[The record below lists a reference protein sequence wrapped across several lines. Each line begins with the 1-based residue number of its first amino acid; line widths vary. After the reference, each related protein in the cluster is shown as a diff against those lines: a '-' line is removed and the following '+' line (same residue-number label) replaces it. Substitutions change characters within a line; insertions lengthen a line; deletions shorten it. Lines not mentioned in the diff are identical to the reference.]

1 MYHHF
6 LYTGAAFISL
16 PLALKHPQS
25 ATVHSKQLV
34 QMVDY
39 SSKYSCA
46 LLVVEASVIK
56 IVAAVLKSV

>member
-6 LYTGAAFISL
+6 LYIGATFISL

-39 SSKYSCA
+39 SAKYSCA
-46 LLVVEASVIK
+46 LLVVGY
-56 IVAAVLKSV
+56 